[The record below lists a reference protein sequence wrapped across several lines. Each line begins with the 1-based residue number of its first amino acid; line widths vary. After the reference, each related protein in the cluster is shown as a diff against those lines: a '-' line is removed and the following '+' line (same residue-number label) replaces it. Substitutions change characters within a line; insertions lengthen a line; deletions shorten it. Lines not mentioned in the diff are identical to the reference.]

1 MKLFFHFALIGF
13 ANSYLIGPEK
23 GGDAILIDPGTM
35 DVDLLKLIEQNG
47 YYVRNVFITHQ
58 HNAHVHG
65 IATLKKIYECEIFAY
80 SPYIMDIPTRSLRD
94 GDLVECNGIR
104 VHAVE
109 VPGHSN
115 DSLVYRIKGMLFTGD
130 VLAAGRVGSTENS
143 YSHALLLRSIREK
156 LYGFPEQTL
165 IFPGHGPPS
174 TLKAEIMFNPDLHLL
189 ETLGY

>member
-13 ANSYLIGPEK
+13 ANSYLIGPED

-35 DVDLLKLIEQNG
+35 DLDLLKLIEQNR

-58 HNAHVHG
+58 HKAHVHG
-65 IATLKKIYECEIFAY
+65 ISTLQKIYECELFSY
-80 SPYIMDIPTRSLRD
+80 SPYIMDIPARSLRD
-94 GDLVECNGIR
+94 GDSIECNGIH
-104 VHAVE
+104 VHVVE

-130 VLAAGRVGSTENS
+130 VLAAGRIGSTEDS
-143 YSHALLLRSIREK
+143 FSRALLLRSIREK
-156 LYGFPEQTL
+156 LYGFPQQTL

-174 TLKAEIMFNPDLHLL
+174 TLQAEIMFNPDLHLL
-189 ETLGY
+189 ETRG